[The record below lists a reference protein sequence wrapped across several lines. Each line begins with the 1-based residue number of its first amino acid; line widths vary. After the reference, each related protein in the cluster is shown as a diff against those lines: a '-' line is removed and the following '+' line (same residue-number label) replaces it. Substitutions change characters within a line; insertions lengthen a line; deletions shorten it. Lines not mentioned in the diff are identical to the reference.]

1 MRPSARQAASGC
13 PPSGPDDLQSDAG
26 VIGDGR
32 LLVMAS
38 HEAANTRLRS
48 ARQALG
54 LRSQQQLADA
64 VTRAGHNIGLR
75 INITARTVRR
85 WESAAPPWP
94 HPDHQAALE
103 ALFQRPIAELGF
115 SPPWAGGPP
124 DSQPGPGPVSPAIT
138 ASSAVGQVTIFP
150 QRLPAALPASI
161 ASDYITITAAHR
173 HMYWSVPP
181 AHLYDAVAAH
191 VNLGIRLVT
200 SVPEAARRALAA
212 AVSESSLLAG
222 RIEFFDLQNPAK
234 GQASLVIALQAA
246 QDAQDAQDPL
256 LGSAVLAH
264 MAFIPAFSGDKK
276 RADEARDKIRAA
288 RAFARRGPAS
298 PEMLA
303 WLDAVEAE
311 VETRFGNTRKALQLI
326 HHAEDIFATEEPRPS
341 PPWLD
346 WFSPVRL
353 AGFKGNTLLIAKQ
366 PGPARDTLQSVL
378 NQLPAES
385 AKQRSVI
392 IGDLAA
398 AAVAEND
405 PEQAC
410 LLAEE
415 ALDHL
420 ARHWYAT
427 GMDRVRAVRESLTKW
442 ESRPCVR
449 RLDERLYDWNTTVNA
464 LTG

>member
-1 MRPSARQAASGC
+1 
-13 PPSGPDDLQSDAG
+13 
-26 VIGDGR
+26 
-32 LLVMAS
+32 MAS
-38 HEAANTRLRS
+38 QQAANTRLRS

-54 LRSQQQLADA
+54 LRSQQQLANA
-64 VTRAGHNIGLR
+64 VTRAGTNIGLR

-85 WESAAPPWP
+85 WESDAPSWP

-103 ALFQRPIAELGF
+103 ALFQRPVAELGF
-115 SPPWAGGPP
+115 TPPWAGGQPGSP
-124 DSQPGPGPVSPAIT
+124 PGPGPASPAVT
-138 ASSAVGQVTIFP
+138 ASSAAGPVTIFP
-150 QRLPAALPASI
+150 QRPPAVTLPASI
-161 ASDYITITAAHR
+161 ASDYISITSAHR

-181 AHLYDAVAAH
+181 AHLHDAVAAH
-191 VNLGIRLVT
+191 VQLGVRLVT

-222 RIEFFDLQNPAK
+222 RIEFFDLQHPIQA
-234 GQASLVIALQAA
+234 QASLVTALQAA
-246 QDAQDAQDPL
+246 QDAQDIL

-264 MAFIPAFSGDKK
+264 MAFIPAFSGDPK
-276 RADEARDKIRAA
+276 RAEEARDKIRAA

-311 VETRFGNTRKALQLI
+311 VETRFGDTRKALQLI
-326 HHAEDIFATEEPRPS
+326 HHAEDIFATEEPRTS

-353 AGFKGNTLLIAKQ
+353 AGFKGNTLLTARR
-366 PGPARDTLQSVL
+366 PGPARETLQTAL
-378 NQLPAES
+378 DQLPEES
-385 AKQRSVI
+385 AKQRSVFL
-392 IGDLAA
+392 GDMAA

-405 PEQAC
+405 PERAC
-410 LLAEE
+410 ALAEQ
-415 ALDHL
+415 ALDQL

-427 GMDRVRAVRESLTKW
+427 GMDRIRAVRESLTKW
-442 ESRPCVR
+442 EFQSCVR
-449 RLDERLYDWNTTVNA
+449 RLDERLYDWNTTVSA